1 MAVKGKGA
9 AAKADCGIIERLD
22 RLEKGQARILRGQ
35 ELLSNG
41 QYRIERA
48 VAVGETSWPWDTL
61 IRRRQFRKAC
71 QVKYAVDLW
80 VASGVSLRKACEV
93 AVKDRPSGYK
103 TVAQLYAYCNKP
115 WRRNAFNTYRDQMK
129 MGK

>member
-1 MAVKGKGA
+1 MGGKGERA
-9 AAKADCGIIERLD
+9 AAKAGDGIIERLD

-35 ELLSNG
+35 EHLSNG
-41 QYRIERA
+41 QYRIERS

-80 VASGVSLRKACEV
+80 VASGGSLRKACET

-103 TVAQLYAYCNKP
+103 TFAQLYAYCNKP
-115 WRRNAFNTYRDQMK
+115 WRRNAFNTYRDQMR